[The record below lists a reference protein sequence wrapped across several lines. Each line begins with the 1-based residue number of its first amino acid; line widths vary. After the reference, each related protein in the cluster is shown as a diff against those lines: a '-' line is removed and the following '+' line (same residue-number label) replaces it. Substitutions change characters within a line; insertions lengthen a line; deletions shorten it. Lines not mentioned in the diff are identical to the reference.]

1 MPSDKSLSKHV
12 QDVIDENWARCQHTP
27 ERTAQL
33 EALRDVRA
41 VLEAVLDGNITER
54 ARRILELDGEIT
66 HERKAVK
73 S

>member
-41 VLEAVLDGNITER
+41 VLEAVLDGHITER
-54 ARRILELDGEIT
+54 ARRILELDGEI
-66 HERKAVK
+66 V